1 MTALEATYTYVS
13 TLQKLGYS
21 KARIDQAFR
30 EVSASHKM
38 EAPFIEALK
47 ADIEARQR
55 KAGVEA

>member
-1 MTALEATYTYVS
+1 MTALEATFTYVS

-30 EVSASHKM
+30 EISASHKM

-47 ADIEARQR
+47 ADIEARSQQKQVR
-55 KAGVEA
+55 A